1 MSRLLR
7 ALAVLAVS
15 GFAIV
20 IPHTP
25 VFAGQSIDPS
35 TLNPPAPAPYT
46 CTADGSGAI
55 CRREIPPA
63 PYGPSDNQIFCGS
76 GANAFDTYDSG
87 IESETA
93 VRYYDSN
100 LNLVRRVIHFDDDGQ
115 WSNAVTGAFVPY
127 EQHNVTT
134 DVLAVPGDLNS
145 ITETITGNNTFTL
158 PHMGQVA
165 LDNGRVTTAPDGTI
179 EFESAQ
185 HDILDYIFGDPGALQ
200 QLCVALGAP

>member
-1 MSRLLR
+1 MSHAFR
-7 ALAVLAVS
+7 ALVVLAFS
-15 GFAIV
+15 GLTV
-20 IPHTP
+20 LIPHTSA
-25 VFAGQSIDPS
+25 FAGQYIDPS
-35 TLNPPAPAPYT
+35 TLNPPAPPPYT
-46 CTADGSGAI
+46 CVASGGGAI

-87 IESETA
+87 VESETA

-115 WSNAVTGAFVPY
+115 WSNAVTGMSVPY
-127 EQHNVTT
+127 EQHNITT

-158 PHMGQVA
+158 PHMGQLA

-179 EFESAQ
+179 EFASAK
-185 HDILDYIFGDPGALQ
+185 HDILDYVLGDTGALQ
-200 QLCVALGAP
+200 QLCTALGAP